1 MKLVPDIQY
10 NHNHNSVADWFYF
23 QWNTFLSERNQETL
37 SAAFSFLNAGGWTC
51 INTTKGFLKLQN
63 YILTHFGLILSALH
77 QGSLVARRKESTSEK
92 CISFMK
98 QAGGL
103 PYLNNSNKSFCP
115 RWNWMGTKVH
125 VASGLLE
132 RKSQTQWWSEN
143 IFQLQATM
151 WDIFFSVFIFCTVF
165 FTSTYMH

>member
-1 MKLVPDIQY
+1 MWRTDSIFNETHFCLKEIRKLFQQHSLSWTP
-10 NHNHNSVADWFYF
+10 VAGHASD
-23 QWNTFLSERNQETL
+23 
-37 SAAFSFLNAGGWTC
+37 
-51 INTTKGFLKLQN
+51 TTKGFLKLQN